1 MAETARI
8 VKTRRTRGFDQS
20 KDKMIESWSLTDGD
34 RPVLD
39 VSVRSYNNNEP
50 KLQIGPRYYET
61 GEGEIRPIKVGR
73 LSWSEVQWL
82 VKVLDRAMDVMDKD
96 WKTQRTD
103 SK

>member
-1 MAETARI
+1 MAETAKS
-8 VKTRRTRGFDQS
+8 VKIKRTKGFDES
-20 KDKMIESWSLTDGD
+20 KDKMLECWSLRDGD
-34 RPVLD
+34 RTVLD

-82 VKVLDRAMDVMDKD
+82 VTVLDRAMDVMDKD
-96 WKTQRTD
+96 WNNNKTQSR
-103 SK
+103 

>member
-1 MAETARI
+1 MNEMLRKE
-8 VKTRRTRGFDQS
+8 KTRRTRGFDQS
-20 KDKMIESWSLTDGD
+20 KDKMIESWSLRDGD
-34 RPVLD
+34 RPILD

-82 VKVLDRAMDVMDKD
+82 VKVLDRAMDIMDKD
-96 WKTQRTD
+96 WKAERIH